1 VNSSLINKIDKAK
14 RYEHEPERIK
24 FSSLEV
30 SFDGENDVHNLS
42 FGPQGWQCNC
52 GFFGKNGTCSHVMA
66 MQRILAPMLTPE
78 ARYYGPD
85 PYVNARLFDD
95 APSGESVNNAAGSV

>member
-1 VNSSLINKIDKAK
+1 MNSSLINKIDKAK

-24 FSSLEV
+24 FRSLNV
-30 SFDGENDVHNLS
+30 TFNGENDIHDLS
-42 FGPQGWQCNC
+42 FSGQGWQCNC
-52 GFFGKNGTCSHVMA
+52 GFFTKNGTCSHVMA
-66 MQRILAPMLTPE
+66 MQRILAPMLTAE

-95 APSGESVNNAAGSV
+95 APGESLNNAAGAL